1 MKLFNRIINTEIIF
15 EKCIGLA
22 IGYTSYKRS
31 SGVKMTIYSL
41 VIPFMVIEI
50 GIRYNP
56 KNKLIPK
63 KNQLSF
69 LAKTILWV
77 TCLCGLASINAIY
90 LALDASTGADAS
102 ALIMVSSLFTAMFV
116 VIGIC
121 YLNLDPNEKYKNV

>member
-1 MKLFNRIINTEIIF
+1 MKLLNRIINTEIFF

-22 IGYTSYKRS
+22 IGYTRYKKS
-31 SGVKMTIYSL
+31 SGIKCTTYSL
-41 VIPFMVIEI
+41 VIPFMVIEV
-50 GIRYNP
+50 GVRYNP
-56 KNKLIPK
+56 PNKLISK

-90 LALDASTGADAS
+90 LALNANTGADAS
-102 ALIMVSSLFTAMFV
+102 ALIMVSTLFIAMFV

>member
-1 MKLFNRIINTEIIF
+1 MKLFSRIINTEIIF

-22 IGYTSYKRS
+22 IGYTSYKKS
-31 SGVKMTIYSL
+31 SGIKCTTYSL
-41 VIPFMVIEI
+41 VIPFMIIEV
-50 GIRYNP
+50 GVRYNP
-56 KNKLIPK
+56 PNKLTSK
-63 KNQLSF
+63 KKSLSS
-69 LAKTILWV
+69 LAKIILWV

-90 LALDASTGADAS
+90 LALDANTGADAS